1 MTIASERNGSGRMK
15 RIAVCGTPPYFRDLS
30 DRENLRAY
38 GCRVDTDEKNYIDKG
53 TKIWYLILLS
63 LIKSDLAY
71 NPKKKGGKIMNH
83 LRPIFFILL
92 AAAVAVT
99 LTAGS
104 LPAAEK
110 ININTASKKELV
122 QLDRIG
128 PTLAERIIKYR
139 EEQGPFEKPGDIIKV
154 KGIGARTFR
163 AFSDRIT
170 VGEPKKK
177 AKEADADRK
186 TVSDAEKPEKKV
198 EEVKTA
204 EASEKKDSV
213 GKAAG
218 EKAASPDKRSSEE

>member
-92 AAAVAVT
+92 AATVAVT

-198 EEVKTA
+198 EKV
-204 EASEKKDSV
+204 KKDSV
-213 GKAAG
+213 GKAAD